1 MTISRRS
8 AIAATAAL
16 AALPAAVLAA
26 GKRSEKKNEDAMP
39 ESEPF
44 GHLTVDQVERR
55 LGKPGVLIVDG
66 NGDET
71 YHEAHVPGAKRL
83 YSKTMTAADLPSDK
97 DSTLIFY
104 CHNLL

>member
-1 MTISRRS
+1 MSISRRT

-16 AALPAAVLAA
+16 AVLPATALAA
-26 GKRSEKKNEDAMP
+26 EKKTGKKNEEAMP

-55 LGKPGVLIVDG
+55 LGKPGVLVVDG

-71 YHEAHVPGAKRL
+71 YHEAHVPGARRL
-83 YSKTMTAADLPSDK
+83 YSKTMTAADLPPDK
-97 DSTLIFY
+97 DATLIFY

>member
-8 AIAATAAL
+8 AIAATAAMACLPAIAL
-16 AALPAAVLAA
+16 AA
-26 GKRSEKKNEDAMP
+26 EKKKKEEAKMP

-66 NGDET
+66 NSDET

>member
-1 MTISRRS
+1 MIISRRS
-8 AIAATAAL
+8 AIAATAAMACLPAIAL
-16 AALPAAVLAA
+16 AAD
-26 GKRSEKKNEDAMP
+26 KKEKEEAEMP

-44 GHLTVDQVERR
+44 GRLTVDQVERR

-66 NGDET
+66 NSDET

-83 YSKTMTAADLPSDK
+83 RSKTMTAADLPSDK
-97 DSTLIFY
+97 DATLIFY

>member
-1 MTISRRS
+1 MTMSRRS
-8 AIAATAAL
+8 AIAAAAALAVLPAAAL
-16 AALPAAVLAA
+16 AA
-26 GKRSEKKNEDAMP
+26 EKKSNKKNAEAMP

-55 LGKPGVLIVDG
+55 LGKPGVLVVDG
-66 NGDET
+66 NSDET
-71 YHEAHVPGAKRL
+71 YHEAHVPGARRL

-97 DSTLIFY
+97 DATLIFY

>member
-8 AIAATAAL
+8 AMAATAAL
-16 AALPAAVLAA
+16 ACLPAVALAA
-26 GKRSEKKNEDAMP
+26 EKKEKKEEAKMP

-66 NGDET
+66 NSDET
-71 YHEAHVPGAKRL
+71 YHEAHVPGARRL

-97 DSTLIFY
+97 DATLIFY

>member
-1 MTISRRS
+1 MMVSRRS

-16 AALPAAVLAA
+16 AWLPAVVLAA
-26 GKRSEKKNEDAMP
+26 DKTEKKEDAKMP

-44 GHLTVDQVERR
+44 GRLTVDQVERR

-66 NGDET
+66 NSDET

-83 YSKTMTAADLPSDK
+83 RSKTMTAADLPSDK
-97 DSTLIFY
+97 DATLIFY

>member
-1 MTISRRS
+1 MTVSRRS

-16 AALPAAVLAA
+16 ACLPAIALAA
-26 GKRSEKKNEDAMP
+26 DEKKKDDAKMP
-39 ESEPF
+39 ETEPF
-44 GHLTVDQVERR
+44 GRFTVDQVERR

-66 NGDET
+66 NSDET

-83 YSKTMTAADLPSDK
+83 RSKTMTAADLPSDT
-97 DSTLIFY
+97 DATLIFY

>member
-16 AALPAAVLAA
+16 AGLPAAVLAA
-26 GKRSEKKNEDAMP
+26 EKKTDKKEEAMP

-44 GHLTVDQVERR
+44 GRFTVEQVERR
-55 LGKPGVLIVDG
+55 LGRPGVLVVDG
-66 NGDET
+66 NSDET
-71 YHEAHVPGAKRL
+71 YHEAHIPGAVRL
-83 YSKTMTAADLPSDK
+83 RSKTMTAADLPPDK
-97 DSTLIFY
+97 DTTLIFY

>member
-1 MTISRRS
+1 MTVSRRS

-16 AALPAAVLAA
+16 AFLPAIALAA
-26 GKRSEKKNEDAMP
+26 DKKKKGMP

-66 NGDET
+66 NSDET

-97 DSTLIFY
+97 DATLIFY

>member
-1 MTISRRS
+1 MTMSRRT

-16 AALPAAVLAA
+16 AVLPAAALAA
-26 GKRSEKKNEDAMP
+26 DKKPEKHEGEMP

-44 GHLTVDQVERR
+44 GRLTVDQVDRR
-55 LGKPGVLIVDG
+55 LGRPGVLIVDG
-66 NGDET
+66 NSDET

-97 DSTLIFY
+97 DATLIFY